1 MDTDSA
7 PLVTA
12 VVEESVS
19 KLCMYELSVI
29 SGGSCSE
36 PFYCKALESPAKVL
50 CSIRAVADICQVTC
64 GCPNGPQ
71 SKLHNHVN
79 MYLFSFPKPNFSY
92 ISQPAALVSNLSLGT
107 FQVGAR
113 PALFLT
119 LLTLKLAARLVK
131 TCRDADLMSFQPPKR
146 NVISTPTPVQQLEFT
161 GTTHSA

>member
-1 MDTDSA
+1 M
-7 PLVTA
+7 
-12 VVEESVS
+12 S

-36 PFYCKALESPAKVL
+36 PFYCKALQSPAKAL
-50 CSIRAVADICQVTC
+50 CSIRAVADVCQVTC

-79 MYLFSFPKPNFSY
+79 MCTLYFTFYPLFYFTSP
-92 ISQPAALVSNLSLGT
+92 QPAALVSSLSLGT

-119 LLTLKLAARLVK
+119 LLTLKLAARLAK
-131 TCRDADLMSFQPPKR
+131 TCRDADLMSIQPPKR